1 LEASIIPSAKPIAI
15 AKLHTSKIRDPIAFP
30 QISFT
35 PNQNQ
40 LLVAHVSLQ
49 PLVHHCLNIS

>member
-1 LEASIIPSAKPIAI
+1 MIPSEKPIAI
-15 AKLHTSKIRDPIAFP
+15 AKLHTPKIKDPIAFP

-35 PNQNQ
+35 PNQSQ

-49 PLVHHCLNIS
+49 PLLVHHCLNIS